1 MLGVYS
7 AWHYKSKSSLR
18 LPLTTRSSTE
28 KSFDKPCVLVFG
40 SENIII
46 ETMVK
51 G

>member
-7 AWHYKSKSSLR
+7 AWHYKSKSLR

-28 KSFDKPCVLVFG
+28 KSFDKPCVLGFG

-46 ETMVK
+46 ETTAK